1 MHLNELRLHENPKVL
16 LKHTA
21 SCQNEPSN
29 NVKTYIFHKKS
40 SDFAY
45 WWIFMKLVTLN
56 RKSSTVSIV
65 NGTINLQIMVFLQ

>member
-1 MHLNELRLHENPKVL
+1 MHLNKLRLHENPKVL

-45 WWIFMKLVTLN
+45 
-56 RKSSTVSIV
+56 
-65 NGTINLQIMVFLQ
+65 

>member
-1 MHLNELRLHENPKVL
+1 MHLNKLRLHENPKVL

-29 NVKTYIFHKKS
+29 VKTYIFHKKS

-45 WWIFMKLVTLN
+45 
-56 RKSSTVSIV
+56 
-65 NGTINLQIMVFLQ
+65 